1 MAETG
6 RLAAWLGVG
15 KGFEIREY
23 PVPDPKPGAVLIKV
37 ALANVCGSDM
47 HYWKGE
53 QDMEKRGRKLP
64 LNTGHEHMGTVA
76 KLGAGVTTDSSGQ
89 PLREGDR
96 VIYRY
101 FLPCGRCRACLRRQ
115 TKSCPTRQ
123 SNWSVPCTA
132 AIRPACS
139 GIRKAMAAL
148 RTPVSTGVT
157 SGRSPTASRACSIG
171 RSMPVTR
178 RTSSVIWLPAG
189 RGLTSTS
196 VGPCGVSRSSV

>member
-37 ALANVCGSDM
+37 AIANVCGSDM

-53 QDMEKRGRKLP
+53 YDIEKRGRKP
-64 LNTGHEHMGTVA
+64 CRSTPATSTWARSHR
-76 KLGAGVTTDSSGQ
+76 LGAGVTTDSTGQ

-101 FLPCGRCRACLRRQ
+101 FVPCGRCRACLRRTVQ
-115 TKSCPTRQ
+115 VVPDAQ
-123 SNWSVPCTA
+123 SIWS
-132 AIRPACS
+132 
-139 GIRKAMAAL
+139 
-148 RTPVSTGVT
+148 
-157 SGRSPTASRACSIG
+157 
-171 RSMPVTR
+171 
-178 RTSSVIWLPAG
+178 
-189 RGLTSTS
+189 
-196 VGPCGVSRSSV
+196 